1 MAEEDIMHTL
11 HKELCETL
19 LEQMRNDPNPQ
30 LLNVIRQMLK
40 DNNISA
46 VAVKG
51 SPIAN
56 VIEAFPFED
65 ADDDNTGR
73 HAKTKQFGN

>member
-1 MAEEDIMHTL
+1 MHTL

-30 LLNVIRQMLK
+30 LLNVVRQMLK

-46 VAVKG
+46 LAVKG
-51 SPIAN
+51 SPLAN
-56 VIEAFPFED
+56 VIEEFPFED
-65 ADDDNTGR
+65 ANDDNTGR
-73 HAKTKQFGN
+73 HAKAKQFG